1 MDAIKTLKTA
11 LAHAKFEDADI
22 KSATDKLINSLG
34 DELNAAGYDA
44 GTDVEVAA
52 NELEA
57 VITTVEESKEKGSS
71 SPNAEEE
78 DEDEFEGLGA
88 DEE

>member
-1 MDAIKTLKTA
+1 MMDAIKTLKTA

-57 VITTVEESKEKGSS
+57 VITTVEQEKENPPGKAGDD
-71 SPNAEEE
+71 
-78 DEDEFEGLGA
+78 DEDEFEGLG
-88 DEE
+88 EETE